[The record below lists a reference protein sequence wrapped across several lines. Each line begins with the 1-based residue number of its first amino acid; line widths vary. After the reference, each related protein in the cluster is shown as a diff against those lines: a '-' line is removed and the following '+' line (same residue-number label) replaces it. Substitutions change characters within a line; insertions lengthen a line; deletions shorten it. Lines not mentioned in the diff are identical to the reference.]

1 MSHYF
6 FVLNKES
13 CSETGSHKTPYLC
26 SLSCLV
32 LYFHSVVSV
41 SYIIKAKVSTK
52 IKSKW
57 IKCLNVKAKTK
68 KLLKENGE
76 LHIRLGNDLLH
87 RTQKHRQR
95 KETDYIQIKNFCA
108 SKGTATE

>member
-13 CSETGSHKTPYLC
+13 CFETDSHKTPYIC
-26 SLSCLV
+26 SLSYLV
-32 LYFHSVVSV
+32 LYFHSIVSV

-57 IKCLNVKAKTK
+57 IKGLNVKENHKTLERK
-68 KLLKENGE
+68 RRE
-76 LHIRLGNDLLH
+76 LHNIRLGNDLLH
-87 RTQKHRQR
+87 RTPKAQA
-95 KETDYIQIKNFCA
+95 T
-108 SKGTATE
+108 KGN